1 MTVSSLRGSRQAW
14 PKQSGGGVEK
24 VNYVVIPAS
33 ERESRVSTITLLCR
47 LRSLMQTN
55 LFNGP
60 VMQTVVSTLIHWILD
75 QVEDDSIVIARKPP
89 GMAKA
94 IRRRGGESKLHCHSR
109 LRAGIQG
116 CWDDTIVIPASER
129 ESRGREIVNGF
140 KKIGSKRDKLATR
153 SIISKAIL
161 SR

>member
-47 LRSLMQTN
+47 LRSSMQTN

-60 VMQTVVSTLIHWILD
+60 VMQTLVFTLIPWILD
-75 QVEDDSIVIARKPP
+75 RVEDDKRGDGVIIPLP
-89 GMAKA
+89 
-94 IRRRGGESKLHCHSR
+94 
-109 LRAGIQG
+109 
-116 CWDDTIVIPASER
+116 IVIPASER
-129 ESRGREIVNGF
+129 ESRVSTIMLLWRLRFLMRTNLFNGP
-140 KKIGSKRDKLATR
+140 G
-153 SIISKAIL
+153 
-161 SR
+161 